1 MWAWQSKKTW
11 SVESSFSSE
20 SPSNPVVV
28 EESLDAP
35 NKTKRDTPTTTPD
48 LEDPINSSSEL
59 EKVITINHSP
69 PI

>member
-11 SVESSFSSE
+11 SVESSFSSQ

-28 EESLDAP
+28 EESLDAY
-35 NKTKRDTPTTTPD
+35 NNTKRDTPTTRPD

-59 EKVITINHSP
+59 EKVIKINHSP